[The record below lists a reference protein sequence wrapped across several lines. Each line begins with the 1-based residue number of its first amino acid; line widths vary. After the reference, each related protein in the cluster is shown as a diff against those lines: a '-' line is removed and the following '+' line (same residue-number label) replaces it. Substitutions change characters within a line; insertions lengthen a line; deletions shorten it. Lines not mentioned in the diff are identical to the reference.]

1 MPVEGSAPLHRCRD
15 FTGIGNVLLVDRKII
30 YLPAEN
36 TSRIFAVSPNINT
49 FICVD
54 FSRTTKA
61 ESAEKPLWGM
71 KRDKAVRDGLAA
83 VLYVFLLVK
92 DGDQGPLWKGRVR
105 LLNQE
110 VAQSE
115 QRTPQKWMEGFIPSK

>member
-1 MPVEGSAPLHRCRD
+1 
-15 FTGIGNVLLVDRKII
+15 
-30 YLPAEN
+30 
-36 TSRIFAVSPNINT
+36 
-49 FICVD
+49 
-54 FSRTTKA
+54 
-61 ESAEKPLWGM
+61 M

-115 QRTPQKWMEGFIPSK
+115 QGTPQKWVEGFIPSK